1 MSSRP
6 ASASLSP
13 DKTGRLAILA
23 CVAALCLLLA
33 VMAGV
38 TMVLRGSLRAQILGR
53 DAAILGSVAVYEA
66 ERTEAL
72 ELKYTGS
79 SSGAADR
86 VLTALL
92 DVSRLDGVVALR
104 VFDEEGAFMDAVPA
118 TFVRGGIEEGDLA
131 TLRNLRPVS
140 RFHPKA
146 RLDSFLV
153 SDAKTA
159 SEAVPLLEVIV
170 PVYTRGD
177 RRLLGIG
184 QFLLDGAPTAKA
196 FAELDKNLLSQ
207 AGAAFAAAILLG
219 GGLIGWSLWKLRSES
234 RRLML
239 RTRELARANRALA
252 LRSRVSAIGAVT
264 ANLLHGL
271 KNPLA
276 ALSLFVEE
284 RRRGAGADG
293 DDAGEAS
300 AAVRRMGRMIEESVS
315 ILAQEEGGERF
326 DFALSEVAAVVKDRT
341 KARAA
346 ERGVTLVEAPSPQA
360 SLDNRCGNLLTL
372 AAVNL
377 VTNAVEA
384 SPKDSTVRLFW
395 EADAVAGRG
404 IFRVEDSGC
413 GLPEAMRADPFRP
426 VKSAKEGGSGV
437 GLAIAAQLAGQM
449 GGEIRLESSGETGT
463 VFSIRFPVR
472 A

>member
-1 MSSRP
+1 M
-6 ASASLSP
+6 SP
-13 DKTGRLAILA
+13 DRTGRRAIFA
-23 CVAALCLLLA
+23 SVAALCLLFA
-33 VMAGV
+33 VMAAV
-38 TMVLRGSLRAQILGR
+38 TLVLRGSLRAQILGR
-53 DAAILGSVAVYEA
+53 DAAILASVAVYEA

-86 VLTALL
+86 VLAALL

-118 TFVRGGIEEGDLA
+118 NFVRGGIEQSDLA
-131 TLRNLRPVS
+131 ILRNLRPVS

-153 SDAKTA
+153 SNAQTA
-159 SEAVPLLEVIV
+159 TEAVPLLEVMG

-184 QFLLDGAPTAKA
+184 QFLLDGAPTAQA
-196 FAELDKNLLSQ
+196 FAELDKNLLRQ
-207 AGAAFAAAILLG
+207 AGAAFAAAMLLG

-234 RRLML
+234 RRLRL
-239 RTRELARANRALA
+239 RTRELVRANRELA

-284 RRRGAGADG
+284 RRRSAGVDG

-300 AAVRRMGRMIEESVS
+300 AAIRRMGRMIEESVS

-326 DFALSEVAAVVKDRT
+326 DYTLSEVAAVVIPEQL
-341 KARAA
+341 RAY
-346 ERGVTLVEAPSPQA
+346 VLP
-360 SLDNRCGNLLTL
+360 
-372 AAVNL
+372 
-377 VTNAVEA
+377 
-384 SPKDSTVRLFW
+384 
-395 EADAVAGRG
+395 DA
-404 IFRVEDSGC
+404 
-413 GLPEAMRADPFRP
+413 
-426 VKSAKEGGSGV
+426 
-437 GLAIAAQLAGQM
+437 
-449 GGEIRLESSGETGT
+449 
-463 VFSIRFPVR
+463 
-472 A
+472 